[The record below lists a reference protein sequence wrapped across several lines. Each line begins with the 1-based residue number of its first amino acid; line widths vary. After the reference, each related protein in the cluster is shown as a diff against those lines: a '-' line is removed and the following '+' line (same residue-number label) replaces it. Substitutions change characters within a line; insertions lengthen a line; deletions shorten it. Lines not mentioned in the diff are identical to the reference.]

1 MLCQNCQK
9 NEATTHIKR
18 IVNGETTQAHL
29 CSDCAKSLGY
39 DSMFTDFSFNFP
51 DMLSSFFNDSALAS
65 LGAHTLRCEKC
76 GSSFGDIVRSGRI
89 GCADCYET
97 FYDKLLPLLERV
109 HGKTNHVGKIPNSFE
124 EIAKEEKSEQSELET
139 LRAEL
144 DEAVKAQNYEKAAE
158 LRDKIKELESEGKTD
173 E

>member
-29 CSDCAKSLGY
+29 CADCAKSLGY

-51 DMLSSFFNDSALAS
+51 DMLSSFFNDTALAS
-65 LGAHTLRCEKC
+65 IGAHTLRCEKC
-76 GSSFGDIVRSGRI
+76 GSSFNDIVRSGRI

-109 HGKTNHVGKIPNSFE
+109 HGKTNHVGKIPNGFEVE
-124 EIAKEEKSEQSELET
+124 EIKEEEKSELEN
-139 LRAEL
+139 LKAEL
-144 DEAVKAQNYEKAAE
+144 DEAVKSQNYEKAAE
-158 LRDKIKELESEGKTD
+158 LRDRIKELESEGKKD

>member
-18 IVNGETTQAHL
+18 IINGEATQAHL

-39 DSMFTDFSFNFP
+39 DSMFSDMGLGFSN
-51 DMLSSFFNDSALAS
+51 MLSSFFNDSALTA

-76 GSSFGDIVRSGRI
+76 GSTFRDIVNSGRI

-97 FYDKLLPLLERV
+97 FYDKLLPSIQRI
-109 HGKTNHVGKIPNSFE
+109 HGKTNHEGKIPNG
-124 EIAKEEKSEQSELET
+124 SEQSVK
-139 LRAEL
+139 RNEL
-144 DEAVKAQNYEKAAE
+144 DELKKELNEAVEQQNYEKAAE
-158 LRDKIKELESEGKTD
+158 LRDRIKEKEGENKD

>member
-1 MLCQNCQK
+1 
-9 NEATTHIKR
+9 
-18 IVNGETTQAHL
+18 
-29 CSDCAKSLGY
+29 
-39 DSMFTDFSFNFP
+39 MFTDFSFNFP
-51 DMLSSFFNDSALAS
+51 DMLSSFFNDTALAS

-124 EIAKEEKSEQSELET
+124 EIAKEEESGQTELET

>member
-29 CSDCAKSLGY
+29 CADCAKSLGY

-51 DMLSSFFNDSALAS
+51 DLLSSFFNDTALAS
-65 LGAHTLRCEKC
+65 LGAHALRCEKC
-76 GSSFGDIVRSGRI
+76 GSSFNDIVRSGSI

-109 HGKTNHVGKIPNSFE
+109 HGKTNHVGKIPNGFE
-124 EIAKEEKSEQSELET
+124 VEEVKEEQKSELET
-139 LRAEL
+139 LKAEL

-158 LRDKIKELESEGKTD
+158 LRDKIKELESEENKD

>member
-39 DSMFTDFSFNFP
+39 DSMFSDFNFGFS
-51 DMLSSFFNDSALAS
+51 DMLRDFFSDSPVAALSANS
-65 LGAHTLRCEKC
+65 VKCDNC
-76 GSSFGDIVRSGRI
+76 GSSFNDIVRSGRI

-97 FYDKLLPLLERV
+97 FFDKLAPSIQRI
-109 HGKTNHVGKIPNSFE
+109 HGKTKHEGKVPLSCVTNESEKNSD
-124 EIAKEEKSEQSELET
+124 IASLRDELN
-139 LRAEL
+139 
-144 DEAVKAQNYEKAAE
+144 EAIKNEDFEKAAS
-158 LRDKIKELESEGKTD
+158 LRDQIKALEDKENG
-173 E
+173 